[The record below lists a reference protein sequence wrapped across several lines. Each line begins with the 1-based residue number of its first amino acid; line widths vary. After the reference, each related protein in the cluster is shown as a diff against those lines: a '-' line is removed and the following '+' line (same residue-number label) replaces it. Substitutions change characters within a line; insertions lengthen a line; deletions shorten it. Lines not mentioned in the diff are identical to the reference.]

1 MVDSISEKH
10 IVEYTTILYDMRAS
24 VAGLPASACM
34 LTPCTADDISK
45 NIIFNPYN
53 EYDMRASDAGLP
65 ASACRLTP
73 FTADDISKNLIKSI
87 INELEKKKIYNNSIL
102 KELFLTDN
110 IFIKEEFCKKIIDN
124 YNNELIY
131 TNYINKNVMY
141 LYLFVDESKENLKEK
156 YLLKK
161 GFSNMIDFRE
171 YQLIKEY
178 NVKLYLLGLYEIK
191 NENYEKIYHKFY
203 HLKNLKI
210 KLTYKKKTKNKDISG
225 NYIMKII
232 SKDEIYEVSPKSIYE
247 FFMYGIYMQN
257 FIESNN
263 IELKKIECEI
273 EKEKTKQIE
282 LQEKTKQE
290 EEKTKQ
296 EEEKTK
302 QEEEKT
308 KQKIEDTNQEKLK
321 LKQLELQIKLKKLE
335 LNNL

>member
-10 IVEYTTILYDMRAS
+10 IVEYTTILYD
-24 VAGLPASACM
+24 
-34 LTPCTADDISK
+34 ISK

-53 EYDMRASDAGLP
+53 EY
-65 ASACRLTP
+65 
-73 FTADDISKNLIKSI
+73 DISKNLIKSI
-87 INELEKKKIYNNSIL
+87 INELEKKKIYSNSIL

-141 LYLFVDESKENLKEK
+141 LYLFVDESKENFKEK

-191 NENYEKIYHKFY
+191 NENYEKIYHKFN

-210 KLTYKKKTKNKDISG
+210 KLTYKRKTKNKDISG

-257 FIESNN
+257 FVESNN

-302 QEEEKT
+302 Q
-308 KQKIEDTNQEKLK
+308 KIEDTNQEKLK
-321 LKQLELQIKLKKLE
+321 LKQLELQIKLKQLE
-335 LNNL
+335 LNIK

>member
-10 IVEYTTILYDMRAS
+10 IVEYTTILYD
-24 VAGLPASACM
+24 
-34 LTPCTADDISK
+34 ISK

-53 EYDMRASDAGLP
+53 EY
-65 ASACRLTP
+65 
-73 FTADDISKNLIKSI
+73 DISKNLIKSI
-87 INELEKKKIYNNSIL
+87 INELEKKKIYSNSIL

-141 LYLFVDESKENLKEK
+141 LYLFVDESKENFKEK

-191 NENYEKIYHKFY
+191 NENYEKIYHKFN

-210 KLTYKKKTKNKDISG
+210 KLTYKRKTKNKDISG

-257 FIESNN
+257 FVESNN

-282 LQEKTKQE
+282 LQEKTKQIE
-290 EEKTKQ
+290 IQEKTKQ
-296 EEEKTK
+296 EESQEKTK
-302 QEEEKT
+302 QEESQEKTKQIEIQEKTKQIELQEKT

-321 LKQLELQIKLKKLE
+321 LKQLELQIKLKQLE
-335 LNNL
+335 LNIK